1 MDLLAGGDIHMCS
14 SRVDGCPSEGAP
26 PNQRVAGVQLGQWTG
41 ESEEGRSQAN
51 GKILCIHLYQS
62 KHIEIN
68 FQNTPFIDNWI
79 SNLTYCHYSTT
90 NQLFFESHCY
100 ATVTVKG

>member
-68 FQNTPFIDNWI
+68 FKTHPSLIIGSQTLLIVIIVPQI
-79 SNLTYCHYSTT
+79 S
-90 NQLFFESHCY
+90 FFLKVI
-100 ATVTVKG
+100 AMLL